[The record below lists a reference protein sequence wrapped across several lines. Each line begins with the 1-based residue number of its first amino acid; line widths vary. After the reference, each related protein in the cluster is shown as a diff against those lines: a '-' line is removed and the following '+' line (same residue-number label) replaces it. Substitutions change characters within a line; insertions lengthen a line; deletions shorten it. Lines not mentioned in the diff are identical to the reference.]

1 MRPFDRLD
9 LLPNPLFPRFLRP
22 ALLIGCALPCLAIAS
37 PVLAQQLNEPQT
49 PISAPDAPM
58 PQSAD
63 QIGFSADALQYD
75 SNSEIV
81 TASGAVQLLRDG
93 NRLRADRI
101 VWNRTSGKVEAI
113 GNVSVTDPEGNIAYG
128 DRFDVTDTLKDGVVD
143 NMLLVLQSGG
153 RLAANTGT
161 RVNGVYTLNRAA
173 YTGCAVEDSAGC
185 PKEPTWQINA
195 VKVVYDPVRE
205 RVSYT
210 NANIE
215 LFGLPL
221 IPLPGLSHPVG
232 EGGSSG
238 LLMPNLRYDRTNG
251 FEIAVPYYFKLA
263 PNRDVTVTPHVFTN
277 SLPMLEANFRH
288 LYDRGAY
295 QITGFATYGSRV
307 ATSDAATGT
316 TPAASQKDLRGYL
329 DASGGLQLTPEW
341 SVDGSIRVASDRTF
355 LRRYDISRDDR
366 LRSTLGV
373 QRIGED
379 SYFSLRGWAVQTLRA
394 GDSQGQTPIALPVI
408 DYRLRVKDP
417 VLGGVLQLQANTLA
431 ITRTHG
437 QDTQR
442 AFAGAEWNLR
452 TLTGLGQE
460 VTFTGYLRGDVYH
473 SSDNAQTSTVSYRGQ
488 PGWQARGIA
497 AAAVDVR
504 WPFMGEAFGGVQR
517 IAPRIQIVASP
528 KLANLSLPNEDAR
541 AVDLE
546 DSNLFALN
554 RFAGYDRFEDSTRIT
569 YGLEYSLA
577 LPDFSLQS
585 IVGQS
590 YRLNSRTSILP
601 DGTGLSDRTS
611 DIVGRTTVRYKD
623 FVSLTHRF
631 RLDKDHLSVR
641 RNEIDATIG
650 SKATYAMVGYLRL
663 NRNALTALE
672 DLQDRE
678 EVRLGGRIQFARF
691 WSVFG
696 STVVDLTDAN
706 ESPLSVADGYEP
718 VRHRL
723 GIAYEDDCLTLG
735 ITWRRDY
742 QANGDARK
750 GNGFQLRLAFRNIG
764 I

>member
-1 MRPFDRLD
+1 MQTA
-9 LLPNPLFPRFLRP
+9 LFPLSLRT
-22 ALLIGCALPCLAIAS
+22 ALLTGATLSGAALGLACAPAA
-37 PVLAQQLNEPQT
+37 LAQQLNEPAA
-49 PISAPDAPM
+49 PISAPDAPV
-58 PQSAD
+58 PPSED
-63 QIGFSADALQYD
+63 QIGFAADALQYD
-75 SNSEIV
+75 SNSETV
-81 TASGAVQLLRDG
+81 TANGNVQLLRDG
-93 NRLRADRI
+93 NRLRADKVI
-101 VWNRTSGKVEAI
+101 WNRTSGKVEAQ
-113 GNVSVTDPEGNIAYG
+113 GNVSVIDPEGNVAYG

-153 RLAANTGT
+153 RLASVKGT
-161 RVNGVYTLNRAA
+161 RVNGIYTLNRAT
-173 YTGCAVEDSAGC
+173 YTGCAVEDSDGC

-195 VKVVYDPVRE
+195 IKVVYDPTKE

-232 EGGSSG
+232 DGGSSG
-238 LLMPNLRYDRTNG
+238 LLVPNLRYDRNNG
-251 FEIAVPYYFKLA
+251 FEIALPYYFKLA
-263 PNRDVTVTPHVFTN
+263 PNRDVTITPHVYTDT
-277 SLPMLEANFRH
+277 LPMLETTFRH

-295 QITGFATYGSRV
+295 QITGYVTHGSRV
-307 ATSDAATGT
+307 ATSDSTGT
-316 TPAASQKDLRGYL
+316 SQAASEKDLRGYL
-329 DASGGLQLTPEW
+329 DASGAMQLSPEW
-341 SVDGSIRVASDRTF
+341 SIDGSIRVASDRTF

-366 LRSTLGV
+366 LRSTLGL
-373 QRIGED
+373 QRIGQD
-379 SYFSLRGWAVQTLRA
+379 SYFSIRGWAVQTLRQ

-408 DYRLRVKDP
+408 DYRLRLKDP
-417 VLGGVLQLQANTLA
+417 LLGGVLQLQANTLA
-431 ITRTHG
+431 ITRTSG

-442 AFAGAEWNLR
+442 AFAAAEWNLR

-460 VTFTGYLRGDVYH
+460 VTFTGYLRGDAYH
-473 SSDNAQTSTVSYRGQ
+473 SSDNALTSTISYAGD

-497 AAAVDVR
+497 AAAVDMR

-517 IAPRIQIVASP
+517 IAPRVQIVAAP
-528 KLANLSLPNEDAR
+528 HLANLSLPNEDAR

-577 LPDFSLQS
+577 LPNFSLES

-601 DGTGLSDRTS
+601 DGTGLSDRSS
-611 DIVGRTTVRYKD
+611 DIVGRTTVRYKN
-623 FVSLTHRF
+623 FVSLIHRF
-631 RLDKDHLSVR
+631 RLDKDSLSVR
-641 RNEIDATIG
+641 RNEIDATVG
-650 SKATYAMVGYLRL
+650 SKKTYAMVGYLRL
-663 NRNALTALE
+663 NRNALSALE

-678 EVRLGGRIQFARF
+678 ELRLGARVQFAQF

-696 STVVDLTDAN
+696 STVVNLTDAK
-706 ESPLSVADGYEP
+706 EDPVSASDGYEP

-723 GIAYEDDCLTLG
+723 GVAYEDDCLTLG
-735 ITWRRDY
+735 LTWRRDY

-750 GNGFQLRLAFRNIG
+750 GNAFQLRLAFRNIG

>member
-1 MRPFDRLD
+1 MRPHRLQTV
-9 LLPNPLFPRFLRP
+9 LFPSSVRN
-22 ALLIGCALPCLAIAS
+22 ALLAGATLPAFLLAPAA
-37 PVLAQQLNEPQT
+37 LAQQLNEPAT

-58 PQSAD
+58 PENDD
-63 QIGFSADALQYD
+63 QIGFAADALQYD
-75 SNSEIV
+75 SNSEVV
-81 TASGAVQLLRDG
+81 TANGNVQLLRDG
-93 NRLRADRI
+93 NRLRADKVIWDR
-101 VWNRTSGKVEAI
+101 NSGKVEAI
-113 GNVSVTDPEGNIAYG
+113 GNVSVIDPEGNIAYG
-128 DRFDVTDTLKDGVVD
+128 DRFDVTDTLKDGAVD

-153 RLAANTGT
+153 RLASVKGT
-161 RVNGVYTLNRAA
+161 RANGVYTLNRAT
-173 YTGCAVEDSAGC
+173 YTGCAVEDSHGC

-195 VKVVYDPVRE
+195 IRVIYDPTRQ
-205 RVSYT
+205 RVTYK

-232 EGGSSG
+232 DGGSSG
-238 LLMPNLRYDRTNG
+238 LLMPNLRYDRNNG
-251 FEIAVPYYFKLA
+251 FEVALPYYFKLA
-263 PNRDVTVTPHVFTN
+263 PNRDITITPHVYTDT
-277 SLPMLEANFRH
+277 LPMLEANYRH

-295 QITGFATYGSRV
+295 QVTGYITHGSRV
-307 ATSDAATGT
+307 ATSDSSTGT
-316 TPAASQKDLRGYL
+316 TPATAEKDIRGYL
-329 DASGGLQLTPEW
+329 DASGKMQLSPEW
-341 SVDGSIRVASDRTF
+341 SLDGSLRFATDRTF

-366 LRSTLGV
+366 LRSTLGA
-373 QRIGED
+373 QRIGEN
-379 SYFSLRGWAVQTLRA
+379 SYFSIRGWAVQTLRQ

-408 DYRLRVKDP
+408 DYRLRLKDP
-417 VLGGVLQLQANTLA
+417 LLGGVLQLQANTLA
-431 ITRTHG
+431 ITRTSG

-442 AFAGAEWNLR
+442 AFAAAEWNLR

-473 SSDNAQTSTVSYRGQ
+473 SSDNALTSVVSYAGD

-497 AAAVDVR
+497 AAAVDMR
-504 WPFMGEAFGGVQR
+504 WPFVGEAFGGVQR
-517 IAPRIQIVASP
+517 IAPRVQIVAAP
-528 KLANLSLPNEDAR
+528 HLANLSLPNEDAR

-577 LPDFSLQS
+577 LPDFSLES

-590 YRLNSRTSILP
+590 YRIDNRPAILP

-623 FVSLTHRF
+623 FVALTHRF
-631 RLDKDHLSVR
+631 RVDKDNLSVR
-641 RNEIDATIG
+641 RNEIDATVG
-650 SKATYAMVGYLRL
+650 SKKTYAMVGYLRL
-663 NRNALTALE
+663 NRDVASGLE

-678 EVRLGGRIQFARF
+678 ELRLGGRVQFARF

-696 STVVDLTDAN
+696 STVIDLTDAK
-706 ESPLSVADGYEP
+706 EDPLSVSDGYEP

-735 ITWRRDY
+735 LTWRRDY